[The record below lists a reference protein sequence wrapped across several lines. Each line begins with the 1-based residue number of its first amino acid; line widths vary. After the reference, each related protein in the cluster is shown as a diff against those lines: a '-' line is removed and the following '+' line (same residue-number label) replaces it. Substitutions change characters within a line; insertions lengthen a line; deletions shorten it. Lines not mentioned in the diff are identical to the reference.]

1 MTREEAIKVC
11 VRERAYVQSELDA
24 CSVNDGYVSPDG
36 IITAADYV
44 EAMTMAISALREQ
57 PRWISVKEKLPEVC
71 GHYIVAVKYNH
82 KRDEKEAVTDIDIAT
97 WGETVSLVT
106 GDRSFEWTSLL
117 NDWDEGNGAE
127 ITHWMPMPLE
137 PPKEEV

>member
-1 MTREEAIKVC
+1 VTREEAAN
-11 VRERAYVQSELDA
+11 ELQSYADSSWGGLNKAFEL
-24 CSVNDGYVSPDG
+24 
-36 IITAADYV
+36 
-44 EAMTMAISALREQ
+44 AIAALREQ
-57 PRWISVKEKLPEVC
+57 PRWISVEERLPELC
-71 GHYIVAVKYNH
+71 GHYIVVVKYNH

-106 GDRSFEWTSLL
+106 GIRTFEWTSML

-127 ITHWMPMPLE
+127 ITHWMPLPE